1 VGKHGPQ
8 HGGGQQ
14 QLPAASSARRSAAP
28 GGGGDGGGGDGG
40 GGGGGDE
47 LDDRWGGWRTVATKH
62 PDGSDMTMYTN
73 VVTGE
78 TTYDAPKP
86 RAS

>member
-1 VGKHGPQ
+1 MGMET
-8 HGGGQQ
+8 
-14 QLPAASSARRSAAP
+14 ARKRERGAGEGD
-28 GGGGDGGGGDGG
+28 GGGGGGGGGGGDGG

>member
-1 VGKHGPQ
+1 
-8 HGGGQQ
+8 
-14 QLPAASSARRSAAP
+14 
-28 GGGGDGGGGDGG
+28 
-40 GGGGGDE
+40 
-47 LDDRWGGWRTVATKH
+47 VATKH